1 MKKFEILTMGISVDA
16 SGLLSLIKLEV
27 SNSSVNV
34 KVMRTIGSNCG
45 VSITMSD
52 ISVILGNQGQVK
64 VIINIII
71 YIFRQIKISRVIS

>member
-27 SNSSVNV
+27 SNSCVDVN
-34 KVMRTIGSNCG
+34 VMRTIGSNCG
-45 VSITMSD
+45 VSITICD
-52 ISVILGNQGQVK
+52 ISIILGNQGQVK

>member
-27 SNSSVNV
+27 SNSSVYV
-34 KVMRTIGSNCG
+34 KVMRTICSNCG

-52 ISVILGNQGQVK
+52 ISVILGNRGQVK